1 MQKNTKSRLALKTT
15 TVRSLS
21 GPNLAAAAGGMIKT
35 SDVSVDACSA
45 DCGSGTPSCIRG
57 L

>member
-1 MQKNTKSRLALKTT
+1 MQKNTKSKLALRTT
-15 TVRSLS
+15 TVRALTE
-21 GPNLAAAAGGMIKT
+21 PALTAAAGGMIKT

-45 DCGSGTPSCIRG
+45 DCGSGSPSCIRG